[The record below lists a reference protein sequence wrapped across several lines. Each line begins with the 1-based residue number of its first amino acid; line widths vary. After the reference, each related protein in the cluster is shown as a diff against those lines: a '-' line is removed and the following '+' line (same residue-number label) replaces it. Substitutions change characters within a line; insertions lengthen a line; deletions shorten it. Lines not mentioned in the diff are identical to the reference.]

1 MNYNNK
7 KKKIDITPKNEVKQM
22 FRDWFKKHNVIDQVM
37 TKHDVLNA
45 VIKKLTISQDKF
57 LKDAMDEMVFEGLIE
72 VQEDGVTL
80 VLKRKVK

>member
-1 MNYNNK
+1 MRRSS

-22 FRDWFKKHNVIDQVM
+22 FRNWFKKRNEAGQIM
-37 TKHDVLNA
+37 TKQDVINNVLKN
-45 VIKKLTISQDKF
+45 LTKEQDKF
-57 LKDAMDEMVFEGLIE
+57 LAEAMDEMVFEGLIE

>member
-1 MNYNNK
+1 MRRSS

-22 FRDWFKKHNVIDQVM
+22 FRNWFKARNEAGQVM
-37 TKHDVLNA
+37 TKQDVINNVLKNLN
-45 VIKKLTISQDKF
+45 KEQDKF
-57 LKDAMDEMVFEGLIE
+57 LEEAMDEMVTEGLIE